1 MRFFKLHWRL
11 CSPPC
16 KTSNAVWL
24 QGVMQTTHAHRH
36 RQPHAQSYFNLLTS
50 MSSSWS
56 ALEAFLGSS
65 CSCDL
70 FGEGRGWHEH
80 IEQLFAGVH
89 QHECEKILADAEFL
103 RFRMGANEWSRFEIW
118 PTEWA
123 LLAPPAWNTTL
134 ALLSAFH
141 LENTQ
146 LEIVCDYKTAPM
158 VPPVL
163 YP

>member
-11 CSPPC
+11 CSPPAKHQMQFDC
-16 KTSNAVWL
+16 R
-24 QGVMQTTHAHRH
+24 GVMQTTHAHRH

-50 MSSSWS
+50 LSSSWS

-65 CSCDL
+65 CSCD
-70 FGEGRGWHEH
+70 RGWHEYT
-80 IEQLFAGVH
+80 EQLFAGVH
-89 QHECEKILADAEFL
+89 HHECEKIWADAEFL

-123 LLAPPAWNTTL
+123 LLAPQAWNTTL

-146 LEIVCDYKTAPM
+146 LGIVCDYKTAPTGA
-158 VPPVL
+158 PRP
-163 YP
+163 

>member
-36 RQPHAQSYFNLLTS
+36 RQPHAQSYLNLLTS
-50 MSSSWS
+50 LSSSWS

-70 FGEGRGWHEH
+70 FGEGRGWHWAA
-80 IEQLFAGVH
+80 LCWCPPPWMWFW
-89 QHECEKILADAEFL
+89 LMLNSSDL
-103 RFRMGANEWSRFEIW
+103 
-118 PTEWA
+118 EWA
-123 LLAPPAWNTTL
+123 RMNGADLKSDPLNGHCWRLKPEIQL
-134 ALLSAFH
+134 LLSSLLFISKIHNWELSAITKQPR
-141 LENTQ
+141 L
-146 LEIVCDYKTAPM
+146 
-158 VPPVL
+158 VPPR
-163 YP
+163 P